1 MRQRGFTLLEVLVAS
16 VIMGIAVVGLLSAL
30 SASMRNAARL
40 AEYDR
45 VQMVARARMDSILV
59 ESRWPK
65 FAVTEGVID
74 PILLGGAQGGWRA
87 RITPFEAPPNPAANT
102 LVLDRVE
109 LEIWWMAGDRRRS
122 FSLEAF
128 RRSVVRPEDLAGMA
142 SGAR

>member
-65 FAVTEGVID
+65 FTVIEGVID

-87 RITPFEAPPNPAANT
+87 RITPFEAPPNPVANT
-102 LVLDRVE
+102 QVLERVE
-109 LEIWWMAGDRRRS
+109 LEIWWMAGDQRRS

>member
-87 RITPFEAPPNPAANT
+87 RITPFEAPPNLVANT

-109 LEIWWMAGDRRRS
+109 LEIWWMAEGRRRS